1 MTKKPLFKL
10 SWIVEDLR
18 VRGLSM
24 LAQLLFTKIC
34 VVADEAGGFLHL
46 RGRILKPEDLP
57 DLLGFRC
64 GGAELSVFLAEIV
77 AMGLIEDKGG
87 AGWCVP
93 EMVKAAEL
101 RAKRQDAGKKGGKAA
116 QAKIV
121 SVAET
126 GRKRPPVPPLP
137 EGAYRP
143 VICSSKSTI
152 NATPTPKRQKNCGGA
167 AELSVLKT
175 PQQKEKN
182 QKKNI
187 NNNIYI
193 ISELVFTG
201 DRGSEENPAYC
212 INDNFT
218 VYRREWEAML
228 RVFPTISADRLL
240 DLMAQHDRWLD
251 REENLGRPWLPCL
264 LAFLKHVHNK
274 LAAAA

>member
-34 VVADEAGGFLHL
+34 VVADESGGFLHL

-64 GGAELSVFLAEIV
+64 LAAELSVFLAEIV
-77 AMGLIEDKGG
+77 AMGLIEDRGG

-101 RAKRQDAGKKGGKAA
+101 RVKRQDAGSKGGKVA
-116 QAKIV
+116 QAKII

-126 GRKRPPVPPLP
+126 GRKRPPAPPLP

-143 VICSSKSTI
+143 VICSSKSTGK
-152 NATPTPKRQKNCGGA
+152 PKSPVNKAAGG
-167 AELSVLKT
+167 ELSVLKT

-274 LAAAA
+274 LASAA